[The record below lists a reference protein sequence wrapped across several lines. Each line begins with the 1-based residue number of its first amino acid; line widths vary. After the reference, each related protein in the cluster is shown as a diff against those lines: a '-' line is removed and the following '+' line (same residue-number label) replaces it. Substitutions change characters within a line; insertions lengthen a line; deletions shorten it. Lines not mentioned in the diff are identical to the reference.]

1 MKVLQVFHNGQL
13 MGTLEQNQ
21 GGQNF
26 FSYSELWQEG
36 PNAVPL
42 SLSMPV
48 GPTIYTNRVVSTY
61 LRGLLPDNLAVLTR
75 WAGQYGVSPNNPFGL
90 LANVGKDVA
99 GSVSFVEPTEAE
111 EFLSDFG
118 SEPRTEAQIA
128 ERLRHLAKDEASW
141 QDDSN
146 NGQFSLAGAQ
156 RKFALCRESDET
168 WSLPTGRK
176 PTTHIFKP
184 PIEAYADHDLNE
196 YICLKASAMIGL
208 PTADAELMNFED
220 CKALVVRRYD
230 RVRGDDG
237 LIVRLHQEDLC
248 QSLGYPPEK
257 KYQRD
262 DRGPGAVAII
272 QHLRQHSSR
281 PDDDIETFIR
291 ALAFQWAIWGTD
303 AHAKNYSLM
312 LAEGAVRLAPLY
324 DIASFL
330 PYARTGP
337 DAKPVRLPMHIGREY
352 AVRSIR
358 RSHWADLA
366 DKTHLNPD
374 EVSDLVRE
382 VIISTPTAFHAV
394 VSNLSAEEVRSG
406 FATKLLESVEKHC
419 SQVNGDDVW
428 PNMLR
433 PQPTIYD

>member
-21 GGQNF
+21 GGQNHF
-26 FSYSELWQEG
+26 FYSDRWQEN
-36 PNAVPL
+36 PVSVPL

-48 GPTIYTNRVVSTY
+48 GSTTYTNRLVTAY
-61 LRGLLPDNLAVLTR
+61 LRGLLPDNSAVLTR
-75 WAGQYGVSPNNPFGL
+75 WAGQFGVSPNNPFGL

-99 GSVSFVEPTEAE
+99 GSVSFVEPAEAE

-118 SEPRTEAQIA
+118 SEPRSEAQIA
-128 ERLRHLAKDEASW
+128 EHLRHLAKDEASW
-141 QDDSN
+141 QDESN

-156 RKFALCRESDET
+156 RKFALCQESDGT

-184 PIEAYADHDLNE
+184 PIDTYADHDLNE
-196 YICLKASAMIGL
+196 YICLKTSAMVGL
-208 PTADAELMNFED
+208 PTAEAELTRFED

-230 RVRGDDG
+230 RIAGDDG
-237 LIVRLHQEDLC
+237 LIVRLHQEDFC
-248 QSLGYPPEK
+248 QSLGYPPDK

-262 DRGPGAVAII
+262 DHGPGAVAII
-272 QHLRQHSSR
+272 QHLRRHSTR
-281 PDDDIETFIR
+281 ADDDIETFIR

-303 AHAKNYSLM
+303 SHAKNYSLL

-330 PYARTGP
+330 PYAKTGP
-337 DAKPVRLPMHIGREY
+337 DAKPVRLPMHVGREY

-358 RSHWADLA
+358 RSHWEELA
-366 DKTHLNPD
+366 SKTGLDPED
-374 EVSDLVRE
+374 VCSLARE
-382 VIISTPTAFHAV
+382 VITSTPAALYAV
-394 VSNLSAEEVRSG
+394 ISDLPDEAVQSG
-406 FATKLLESVEKHC
+406 FADKLLERVEKHC
-419 SQVNGDDVW
+419 QQVNGDDVW
-428 PNMLR
+428 PGMPR
-433 PQPTIYD
+433 PKPTLYA